1 MKKIILALTI
11 MLLAATFAAAD
22 TIYLRDGRTIRGTL
36 LGFVNGRFVV
46 RVSSR
51 YTGSGPGVPITN
63 RDSTRDSEG
72 EIQYFRPNEVDRI
85 EIDGRALD
93 DARVETRTVQVG
105 LDPNWVDTG
114 VDLRR

>member
-1 MKKIILALTI
+1 MRKIILALASV
-11 MLLAATFAAAD
+11 LFAASFVVAD

-51 YTGSGPGVPITN
+51 LGPASTPNN
-63 RDSTRDSEG
+63 RDVRTDEG
-72 EIQYFRPNEVDRI
+72 EIQYFRPDQVDRI

-93 DARVETRTVQVG
+93 DARVETRSVQVT
-105 LDPNWVDTG
+105 LD
-114 VDLRR
+114 